1 LIRQLRENNV
11 PVIAEIGAENPQFD
25 DFRNTMETFTKIRV
39 KDPLFN
45 YTFQIDND
53 CRVTTLLWTSIQNS
67 THYHSF
73 GDVITFD
80 TTYRSNMYEIPF
92 GLFVGV
98 NNNFE
103 TILLGGVLMT
113 DEKVDSFKWV
123 FSQFFQLMGGKQ
135 PQTILT
141 GQIAFYTP
149 FPTQYCF
156 CSAVI

>member
-1 LIRQLRENNV
+1 
-11 PVIAEIGAENPQFD
+11 
-25 DFRNTMETFTKIRV
+25 
-39 KDPLFN
+39 
-45 YTFQIDND
+45 
-53 CRVTTLLWTSIQNS
+53 
-67 THYHSF
+67 
-73 GDVITFD
+73 
-80 TTYRSNMYEIPF
+80 MYEIPF

-113 DEKVDSFKWV
+113 DEKVNSFKWV

-156 CSAVI
+156 CSAAI